1 MTLQTGKSIALGVS
15 CALCF
20 VVSLAPTVI
29 ASDSQPTQAAMSLRP
44 AWTVDDMLALESVS
58 GWMSKWMGESFQP
71 ISPDCRW
78 AVWGK
83 YAADKDK
90 GEHVVN
96 LFLASLTNNQ
106 EIQLTRGGDGC
117 SSPQWAPDG
126 HLIAF
131 LSSRPNPKAKAG
143 DKGKTQIWLM
153 NPFSRAPWP
162 LTAGDRAVN
171 VFGWAGSNSI
181 IYSGQAWPSTSE
193 VVEDET
199 NAPPVRLYKVDVT
212 SGKVIRLTD
221 NTDRIQNFWISPDGT
236 SVVTSH
242 ARSLRNY
249 YDQSLKPVA
258 FLTNLKTGKRRQ
270 IFTDAKY
277 NLFPPVSWQRDGQG
291 FFATMVRS
299 TNPRFSYP
307 GIFELYHYTLATGR
321 IEKVDL
327 DWERGMSSPNVAVT
341 DGGFITLL
349 ADGVRPKA
357 ARYSFTGGRW
367 QREWINGIHAT
378 NLGALQLGNDGKTLV
393 YEYST
398 ASCFSQLYRATLN
411 QSKIESPVQLT
422 HLNARLQSKPLAQ
435 CEIVHWKGALD
446 ETVEGLLF
454 YPIGYQTGK
463 KYPLIVDLHGG
474 PDDVVRDDWWGSVYN
489 NNLLNAQ
496 GAFVFRPNYHGS
508 AGYGLKWMESIVGR
522 LNDLEVEDI
531 EKGVDYMI
539 GRGVVDPEKLA
550 VLGWSQGG
558 ALTAAVT
565 VATNRYKAAIAGD
578 GPVDWIDY
586 WAKSA
591 FGASFCGSYF
601 GTSPLDDP
609 AIYMRHSPF
618 YQMNKVTTPTL
629 VFFGSE
635 DPIVPVEQGWMYY
648 RALQQ
653 TGKTVVRFVLFP
665 GEGHWP
671 IKLAHLKRSLE
682 EELAWLDKYVFK
694 NALENEKGPGKQ

>member
-1 MTLQTGKSIALGVS
+1 
-15 CALCF
+15 
-20 VVSLAPTVI
+20 
-29 ASDSQPTQAAMSLRP
+29 MSLQST
-44 AWTVDDMLALESVS
+44 WTVDDVLSLESIS
-58 GWMSKWMGESFQP
+58 GSM

-83 YAADKDK
+83 YAPDKDK
-90 GEHVVN
+90 CEHVIN
-96 LFLASLTNNQ
+96 LFLASLTSNQ
-106 EIQLTRGGDGC
+106 EIQLTRGGDDC
-117 SSPQWAPDG
+117 TSPKWSPDG
-126 HLIAF
+126 QLIAF
-131 LSSRPNPKAKAG
+131 LSSRPNPKAKAD
-143 DKGKTQIWLM
+143 DKGKTQIWLI
-153 NPFSRAPWP
+153 NRVGGEPWP
-162 LTAGDRAVN
+162 LTSGDRAVN
-171 VFGWAGSNSI
+171 VFGWAGSNDI
-181 IYSGQAWPSTSE
+181 IYSAQEESSAYEQTLKARKDFSQ

-199 NAPPVRLYKVDVT
+199 NTPPVRLFKVELA
-212 SGKVIRLTD
+212 SGKVARLTK

-236 SVVTSH
+236 HVVTIH
-242 ARSLRNY
+242 APSLRSS
-249 YDQSLKPVA
+249 YDQSLKPVT
-258 FLTNLKTGKRRQ
+258 FLTDLKTGERKQ
-270 IFTDAKY
+270 IFTNAKY
-277 NLFPPVSWQRDGQG
+277 SLLSPVSWQRDSQG
-291 FFATMVRS
+291 FYAVNASR
-299 TNPRFSYP
+299 TNPKYRYP
-307 GIFELYHYTLATGR
+307 AIFDLYHYSLETDH

-327 DWERGMSSPNVAVT
+327 NWEKGLSSADLAVT
-341 DGGFITLL
+341 DRGFITRL
-349 ADGVRPKA
+349 ANGVRPKA

-367 QREWINGIHAT
+367 RREWITGVHAT
-378 NLGALQLGNDGKTLV
+378 NLGALQLGNDDKTFV

-398 ASCFSQLYRATLN
+398 ASRFGQLYRAILT

-422 HLNARLQSKPLAQ
+422 SLNSRLQKKPLAE

-463 KYPLIVDLHGG
+463 KYPLIVDIHGG
-474 PDDVVRDDWWGSVYN
+474 PNVVVGDNWWGSVYN

-508 AGYGLKWMESIVGR
+508 TGYGLKWVESIVGR

-578 GPVDWIDY
+578 GPIDWIDY
-586 WAKSA
+586 WAKSGG
-591 FGASFCGSYF
+591 GASFCGGYF

-629 VFFGSE
+629 ILFGAE
-635 DPIVPVEQGWMYY
+635 DPIVPIEQGWMYY

-653 TGKTVVRFVLFP
+653 SGKTDVRFVLFP

-671 IKLAHLKRSLE
+671 VKLAHLKRSLE

-694 NALENEKGPGKQ
+694 NAVENEKDPAKQ